1 VGAISFPSGVQL
13 LRGDGLSPPD
23 LVRADLANASPAQLI
38 QLASESVTLQ
48 TAASLMIVSDSPID
62 TADLSARAVAEVMV
76 ALSGSI
82 RVAADS
88 YDSETNTATTGNTF
102 NLLA

>member
-1 VGAISFPSGVQL
+1 MGAISFPSGGQL
-13 LRGDGLSPPD
+13 LRGDGLSPSD

-62 TADLSARAVAEVMV
+62 TADLSARAAAEVV
-76 ALSGSI
+76 AALSGSI
-82 RVAADS
+82 RVAADP
-88 YDSETNTATTGNTF
+88 YDSQSNTVATGNTF